1 MKNPFVDES
10 ALEEKPIE
18 KSEYEKMVEEAEKNT
33 EVVFVAT
40 YMPLGLMIGIAVGAI
55 VGLVLGDIKRC
66 VAAGMI
72 VGVAVG
78 MCFHKHGK
86 SQ

>member
-10 ALEEKPIE
+10 ALEEKPIG
-18 KSEYEKMVEEAEKNT
+18 KSEYEKMVEEAEKHT

-40 YMPLGLMIGIAVGAI
+40 YMPVGLIVGIAMGAI
-55 VGLVLGDIKRC
+55 VGLALGDIKRC
-66 VAAGMI
+66 VAVGMI

-78 MCFHKHGK
+78 MCFHKRAK
-86 SQ
+86 